1 MTALGLYLAKR
12 TVNKAEVSRRT
23 GISKS
28 RLTQLT
34 ANDSAKLRAD
44 ELYLIALAINADPGE
59 QQKFYAN
66 REDFEREKNARGG
79 ARSAP
84 GPSGRQTVKV
94 PSSSMTDSRKFVG
107 YLWPTAYWRA
117 HISSTMHMGRKVSG
131 VWET

>member
-44 ELYLIALAINADPGE
+44 ELYRAINADPGE
-59 QQKFYAN
+59 MFKELFAGLGLM
-66 REDFEREKNARGG
+66 GG
-79 ARSAP
+79 KD
-84 GPSGRQTVKV
+84 GN
-94 PSSSMTDSRKFVG
+94 
-107 YLWPTAYWRA
+107 
-117 HISSTMHMGRKVSG
+117 
-131 VWET
+131 